1 VETGEL
7 TTLLLVSV
15 IAVASPFVSDVT
27 RRWVLIPG
35 VVIEIVLGIVIGPDV
50 LDLATIDSVI
60 SAFAEIGLVFLI
72 FLAGY
77 EVDVA
82 KVLGRPLD
90 RALRGWL
97 LSLVLGVVVATTLHT
112 LDVTTGIRF
121 VAIALS
127 TTAIGTLFPILSDA
141 GILGTRL
148 GTFTLAGGA
157 VGELGP
163 IVAISIALASD
174 TPARSALVVVAFAA
188 LAAAAA
194 WLAGRPSRPRM
205 VALIADTLHSSGQ
218 FGVRIAVLF
227 CVALIW
233 VADEWRLDILLGA
246 FAAGMVTRL
255 FLVRHSETP
264 VEIDDRSIDNRS
276 EVSTRIEALGFGFF
290 IPLFFVTSGVRFDL
304 SGLAEVGSM
313 LKVPMFLALLL
324 VVRGLP
330 AWLCRNNLPPRD
342 VRALALFQATALPL
356 IVVITGIG
364 VDSGQMRADNAAA
377 LVGAGL
383 LSVIVFPMLGL
394 AMRSRDDLDAATVP
408 AST

>member
-1 VETGEL
+1 
-7 TTLLLVSV
+7 
-15 IAVASPFVSDVT
+15 VSDVT

-50 LDLATIDSVI
+50 LDLATIDTVI

-82 KVLGRPLD
+82 KVRGRPID

-97 LSLVLGVVVATTLHT
+97 LSLVIGTVIAAVLHQ
-112 LDVTTGIRF
+112 LDVTSGIRF

-127 TTAIGTLFPILSDA
+127 TTAVGTLFPILSDA

-174 TPARSALVVVAFAA
+174 TPARSTIVVVAFAA

-255 FLVRHSETP
+255 FLVRHSEAP
-264 VEIDDRSIDNRS
+264 VEIDDRSVDNRS

-290 IPLFFVTSGVRFDL
+290 IPLFFVVSGVRFDL
-304 SGLAEVGSM
+304 SGLAEIGSM

-330 AWLCRNNLPPRD
+330 AWLCRNDLPPRD

-364 VDSGQMRADNAAA
+364 VESGQMRADNAAA

-383 LSVIVFPMLGL
+383 LSVIVFPVLGL
-394 AMRSRDDLDAATVP
+394 SMRSRDDLDAAPVP